1 MFIMP
6 AIDIRSKRVVR
17 LLQGDFNKE
26 TFYSADVV
34 EVAKKWEEMGA
45 KFLHMVDL
53 DGALAGEPKNLDVIQ
68 QVCQSAS
75 IPVQLGGGIR
85 TEKNAELVLSKGVSR
100 VIIGTR
106 AYEDDEFVKRLVK
119 TFGADKIAIGI
130 DAAGDI
136 ILSKGWTESTGIDA
150 FTLAKKMESLGIGM
164 IIYTNT
170 LKDGTLESPQLE
182 LAKKML
188 DTVSIKVIISG
199 GVSSL
204 QDIRDLKAL
213 GNMNLYGVITGKAL
227 YEQRL
232 DLKEAIKIAE
242 EG

>member
-1 MFIMP
+1 MFIIP

-26 TFYSADVV
+26 TFYSADVT

-53 DGALAGEPKNLDVIQ
+53 DGALAGVPKNLDLIQ
-68 QVCQSAS
+68 QVCQSVN

-85 TEKNAELVLSKGVSR
+85 TDAAVELVLSKGVSR

-106 AYEDDEFVKRLVK
+106 AYEDDEFVKRLIK
-119 TFGADKIAIGI
+119 TFGTERIAIGI
-130 DAAGDI
+130 DAAGDT

-150 FTLAKKMESLGIGM
+150 FALAKKMESLGVGM

-170 LKDGTLESPQLE
+170 LKDGTLESPQIE

-188 DTVSIKVIISG
+188 DAVSIKVIISG
-199 GVSSL
+199 GISSL

-213 GNMNLYGVITGKAL
+213 GSANLYGVITGKAL

-242 EG
+242 EA

>member
-68 QVCQSAS
+68 QVCQSVS

-150 FTLAKKMESLGIGM
+150 FTLAKKMESLSIDM

>member
-68 QVCQSAS
+68 QVCQSVS

-85 TEKNAELVLSKGVSR
+85 TEKNAELV
-100 VIIGTR
+100 
-106 AYEDDEFVKRLVK
+106 FVKRC
-119 TFGADKIAIGI
+119 F
-130 DAAGDI
+130 
-136 ILSKGWTESTGIDA
+136 KGN
-150 FTLAKKMESLGIGM
+150 
-164 IIYTNT
+164 YRY
-170 LKDGTLESPQLE
+170 Q
-182 LAKKML
+182 
-188 DTVSIKVIISG
+188 
-199 GVSSL
+199 GV
-204 QDIRDLKAL
+204 
-213 GNMNLYGVITGKAL
+213 
-227 YEQRL
+227 
-232 DLKEAIKIAE
+232 
-242 EG
+242 

>member
-1 MFIMP
+1 MFIIP

-26 TFYSADVV
+26 TFYSADAT
-34 EVAKKWEEMGA
+34 EVAKKWEKMGS

-53 DGALAGEPKNLDVIQ
+53 DGALAGMPKNLDVIQ
-68 QVCQSAS
+68 QVCQSVS

-85 TEKNAELVLSKGVSR
+85 TEKNVELVLSKGVSR

-106 AYEDDEFVKRLVK
+106 AFEDDEFVKRLVK
-119 TFGADKIAIGI
+119 TFGTDKIAIGI
-130 DAAGDI
+130 DAAGDT
-136 ILSKGWTESTGIDA
+136 ILSKGWTEFTGIDA
-150 FTLAKKMESLGIGM
+150 FALAKRMESLGVGM

-170 LKDGTLESPQLE
+170 LKDGTLESPQIE

-188 DTVSIKVIISG
+188 DAVSIKVIISG
-199 GVSSL
+199 GISSL

-213 GNMNLYGVITGKAL
+213 GSLNLYGVITGKAL

-242 EG
+242 EA

>member
-1 MFIMP
+1 MFIIP

-26 TFYSADVV
+26 TFYSSDVV
-34 EVAKKWEEMGA
+34 EVAKRWQEMGA

-53 DGALAGEPKNLDVIQ
+53 DGALAGEPKNTDIVE
-68 QVCQSAS
+68 QVCESIS
-75 IPVQLGGGIR
+75 IPVQLGGGLR
-85 TEKNAELVLSKGVSR
+85 TEKAVETALSKGIAR

-106 AYEDDEFVKRLVK
+106 AYEDEKFVKGLVK
-119 TFGADKIAIGI
+119 RFGTERIAIGI

-136 ILSKGWTESTGIDA
+136 ILSKGWTESTGIGA
-150 FTLAKKMESLGIGM
+150 FALAKKMESLGVGM

-170 LKDGTLESPQLE
+170 LKDGTLESPQID
-182 LAKKML
+182 LAEKML
-188 DTVSIKVIISG
+188 DAVAIKVIISG

-204 QDIRDLKAL
+204 QDIKDLKAL
-213 GNMNLYGVITGKAL
+213 SRVNLYGVITGKAL
-227 YEQRL
+227 YEKRL

-242 EG
+242 EK

>member
-1 MFIMP
+1 MFIIP

-17 LLQGDFNKE
+17 LLQGDFDKE

-34 EVAKKWEEMGA
+34 EVARRWQDMGA

-53 DGALAGEPKNLDVIQ
+53 DGALAGEPKNIDVVE
-68 QVCQSAS
+68 QVCNSIG
-75 IPVQLGGGIR
+75 IPVQLGGGLR
-85 TEKNAELVLSKGVSR
+85 TERDVELVLSKGVSR

-106 AYEDDEFVKRLVK
+106 AYEDDEFVKELVK
-119 TFGADKIAIGI
+119 SFGADRIAIGI

-136 ILSKGWTESTGIDA
+136 ILSKGWTESTGIGA
-150 FTLAKKMESLGIGM
+150 FTLAKRMESLGIGM

-170 LKDGTLESPQLE
+170 LKDGTLESPQID

-188 DTVSIKVIISG
+188 DEVSIKVIISG
-199 GVSSL
+199 GISSL
-204 QDIRDLKAL
+204 QDIKNLKAL
-213 GNMNLYGVITGKAL
+213 GSQNLYGVITGKAL

-232 DLKEAIKIAE
+232 DLKEAIQIAE
-242 EG
+242 EV

>member
-1 MFIMP
+1 MFIIP

-17 LLQGDFNKE
+17 LLQGDFDKE

-34 EVAKKWEEMGA
+34 EVARRWQDMGA

-53 DGALAGEPKNLDVIQ
+53 DGALAGEPKNIDVVE
-68 QVCQSAS
+68 QVCNSIG
-75 IPVQLGGGIR
+75 IPVQLGGGLR
-85 TEKNAELVLSKGVSR
+85 TERDVELVLSKGVSR

-106 AYEDDEFVKRLVK
+106 AYEDDEFVKELVK
-119 TFGADKIAIGI
+119 SFGADRIAIGI

-136 ILSKGWTESTGIDA
+136 ILSKGWTESTGIGA
-150 FTLAKKMESLGIGM
+150 FTLAKRMESLGIGM

-170 LKDGTLESPQLE
+170 LKDGTLESPQID

-188 DTVSIKVIISG
+188 DAVSIKVIISG
-199 GVSSL
+199 GISSL
-204 QDIRDLKAL
+204 QDIKDLKAL
-213 GNMNLYGVITGKAL
+213 GSQNLYGVITGKAL

-242 EG
+242 EV

>member
-1 MFIMP
+1 MFIIP

-26 TFYSADVV
+26 TFYSANVV
-34 EVAKKWEEMGA
+34 EVARKWEEMGA
-45 KFLHMVDL
+45 RFLHMVDL
-53 DGALAGEPKNLDVIQ
+53 DGALAGEPKNLDVVE
-68 QVCQSAS
+68 QVSKS
-75 IPVQLGGGIR
+75 VDIPIQLGGGLR
-85 TEKNAELVLSKGVSR
+85 TEKNVESALSKGVSR

-119 TFGADKIAIGI
+119 AFGADKVAIGI

-136 ILSKGWTESTGIDA
+136 ILSKGWTESTGIGA
-150 FTLAKKMESLGIGM
+150 FSLGKKMESLGAGM

-170 LKDGTLESPQLE
+170 LKDGTLESPQLG
-182 LAKKML
+182 LAEKML
-188 DTVSIKVIISG
+188 AAVSIKVIISG
-199 GVSSL
+199 GIASL

-213 GNMNLYGVITGKAL
+213 DRPNLYGVITGKAL

-232 DLKEAIKIAE
+232 DLREAIQIAE
-242 EG
+242 EE

>member
-68 QVCQSAS
+68 QVCQSVS

>member
-1 MFIMP
+1 MFIIP

-34 EVAKKWEEMGA
+34 EVARRWQDMGA

-53 DGALAGEPKNLDVIQ
+53 DGALAGEPKNIDIVEKACNSIG
-68 QVCQSAS
+68 
-75 IPVQLGGGIR
+75 IPVQLGGGLR
-85 TEKNAELVLSKGVSR
+85 AERDVELVLSKGVSR

-106 AYEDDEFVKRLVK
+106 AYEDDEFIKGLVKR
-119 TFGADKIAIGI
+119 FGADRIAIGI

-136 ILSKGWTESTGIDA
+136 ILSKGWTESTGIGA

-164 IIYTNT
+164 VIYTNT
-170 LKDGTLESPQLE
+170 LKDGTLESPQID
-182 LAKKML
+182 LARKML
-188 DTVSIKVIISG
+188 DAVSIKVIISG
-199 GVSSL
+199 GISSL
-204 QDIRDLKAL
+204 QDIKDLKAL
-213 GNMNLYGVITGKAL
+213 GRQNLYGVITGKAL

-232 DLKEAIKIAE
+232 DLKEAIQIAE
-242 EG
+242 EV